1 MTFAD
6 DLKLARAGDTAAIAR
21 LFHRRRDY
29 LRGLAKRILPPQL
42 QPRIDQSDLIQ
53 DAFLKVIRGIHAFEG
68 DSEETFDHW
77 LATATRQACQDAI
90 VHHLG
95 TQKRN
100 PDHAGPPD
108 AEVILKPDGGH
119 LREATYSTPSY
130 HAQQNEQALRIAH
143 AKSQLNDLQRLV
155 ITLRYEEMLSLRE
168 IAERLGK
175 SEGQI
180 TGAWRRGLD
189 KLSSL
194 LVAERESGSAGT

>member
-1 MTFAD
+1 MAFAD
-6 DLKLARAGDTAAIAR
+6 DLKLARAGDTAAMAR

-29 LRGLAKRILPPQL
+29 LRGLAKRILPAQL

-77 LATATRQACQDAI
+77 LATATRQACQDSIA
-90 VHHLG
+90 HHLG

-100 PDHAGPPD
+100 PDHAGLPD
-108 AEVILKPDGGH
+108 AEVALKPDAGH
-119 LREATYSTPSY
+119 LREFTDSTPSY
-130 HAQQNEQALRIAH
+130 YAQQNEQSLRIAR
-143 AKSQLNDLQRLV
+143 AKSQLNDLQRQV
-155 ITLRYEEMLSLRE
+155 ITLRYEEKLTLRE

-175 SEGQI
+175 TEGQV

-189 KLSSL
+189 RLSSL
-194 LVAERESGSAGT
+194 LVAEGEGGSAGT